1 VKYWLANSRVARA
14 RALFGVSL
22 LCTLLCAG
30 RALAQ
35 RVLLVQPPRTDVT
48 LSEAFNRLRAELLLQ
63 DFEVSVGELPPA
75 GMTADALET
84 EAEKAGAF
92 AGISLTRDAGGA
104 TADVCIADRVTGK
117 RTQRRLA
124 VTGVAQAPR
133 VLAVR
138 AVDLLRSSLRELP
151 PGERPPS
158 DVVGVAP
165 EPAPPE
171 LRAWSTRRPL
181 WQLRAAAGALGA
193 GRFGPAFGGAISVM
207 LRPTARLELGALV
220 VGPLLGA
227 RYDASMGRALV
238 RQELALARGSWNV
251 LSEGAL
257 RLGPSLGAGVY
268 HLRADGE
275 VTKPLRAK
283 SGSLFSIAV
292 TGGVAAE
299 LKLTAALS
307 LGLTI
312 DALLLTPEPVVAV
325 DTSQGNAN
333 NPLVLASLGLGV
345 AF

>member
-1 VKYWLANSRVARA
+1 MKSWLANSRAARA

-22 LCTLLCAG
+22 VCTLLCAG
-30 RALAQ
+30 HALAQ
-35 RVLLVQPPRTDVT
+35 RVLLVQPPPTDVT

-63 DFEVSVGELPPA
+63 DFEVSVLELPAA
-75 GMTADALET
+75 GMNADALEA
-84 EAEKAGAF
+84 EAKKAGAF
-92 AGISLTRDAGGA
+92 AGISLTRDVSGA

-117 RTQRRLA
+117 RSQRRLA

-151 PGERPPS
+151 AGERPPE

-171 LRAWSTRRPL
+171 LRAWSAPPPL
-181 WQLRAAAGALGA
+181 WQLRAAGGALGA

-207 LRPTARLELGALV
+207 LRPTRRLELGALV

-227 RYDASMGRALV
+227 RYSASTGSALV
-238 RQELALARGSWNV
+238 RQELALARGSWN
-251 LSEGAL
+251 LLPDGAL

-268 HLRADGE
+268 HLRAEGE
-275 VTKPLRAK
+275 VTKPLRGK
-283 SGSLFSIAV
+283 SGSLFSFAA

-299 LKLTAALS
+299 LKLTEALS
-307 LGLTI
+307 LGLTV

-325 DTSQGNAN
+325 DTSEGNVR
-333 NPLVLASLGLGV
+333 NPLILASLGLGV

>member
-1 VKYWLANSRVARA
+1 
-14 RALFGVSL
+14 LFGVSL
-22 LCTLLCAG
+22 VCTLLCAG
-30 RALAQ
+30 HALAQ
-35 RVLLVQPPRTDVT
+35 RVLLVQPPRADVT

-63 DFEVSVGELPPA
+63 DFDVSVLEVPPP
-75 GMTADALET
+75 GMNADALET

-151 PGERPPS
+151 AGERPPK

-165 EPAPPE
+165 EPPSRA
-171 LRAWSTRRPL
+171 LQAWSAPTPR
-181 WQLRAAAGALGA
+181 WQLRAAGSALGA
-193 GRFGPAFGGAISVM
+193 GRFGPAFGGAVSVM
-207 LRPTARLELGALV
+207 VRPTPRLELGALV

-227 RYDASMGRALV
+227 RYDASTGRAVV

-251 LSEGAL
+251 LPDGAL

-268 HLRADGE
+268 HLRAEGE
-275 VTKPLRAK
+275 VAKPLRGK
-283 SGSLFSIAV
+283 SDGLFTFAA

-299 LKLTAALS
+299 VRLTATLS
-307 LGLTI
+307 LGLTV
-312 DALLLTPEPVVAV
+312 DALLLTPEPVVAIE
-325 DTSQGNAN
+325 TSQASAN
-333 NPLVLASLGLGV
+333 NPLILASLGVGV

>member
-1 VKYWLANSRVARA
+1 VKSWLANSRAARA
-14 RALFGVSL
+14 RTLFGVTL

-48 LSEAFNRLRAELLLQ
+48 LSEAFNRLRAELSLQ
-63 DFEVSVGELPPA
+63 DFEVSVLELPA
-75 GMTADALET
+75 EGMSGDALET

-92 AGISLTRDAGGA
+92 AGISLTRDASGA

-151 PGERPPS
+151 AGERPPE
-158 DVVGVAP
+158 DIVGVAP
-165 EPAPPE
+165 EPPPPE
-171 LRAWSTRRPL
+171 LRAWSTPPPL
-181 WQLRAAAGALGA
+181 WQLRAAGGALGA
-193 GRFGPAFGGAISVM
+193 GRFGSAFGGAISVM
-207 LRPTARLELGALV
+207 LRPTPRLELGALV

-227 RYDASMGRALV
+227 RYSGNTGSALV

-251 LSEGAL
+251 LPEGAL

-268 HLRADGE
+268 HLRAEGE
-275 VTKPLRAK
+275 VTKPLRGK
-283 SGSLFSIAV
+283 SGSLFSFAA

-307 LGLTI
+307 LGLTV

-325 DTSQGNAN
+325 DTSQGSAN
-333 NPLVLASLGLGV
+333 NPLVLASLGVGV